1 MLRRHFVF
9 KARVEAALGN
19 TTVKLTAVGSAAD
32 LEATVNTTK
41 GTCSFGVVFDALDL
55 ASATASYALR
65 FTTVPGG
72 YSNQFSLLNQ
82 QNKETWHTD
91 RAFPSVVLNVGPRI
105 SLVSDRNIDRF
116 GAEPNYPGNGFLTAQ
131 YYINSALV
139 HQFAT
144 TRAAV
149 DAVDADAAVAK
160 LQGVTMQRF
169 PFPQWTDNT
178 FATLIKA
185 LLPLFLTLSLLLT
198 AMFIVKSVVEE
209 KESRL
214 KETFRMLGISA
225 SVQWAAWFFQYFIF
239 MSISMT
245 LVTLI
250 LGGVLDKSDGSLIFV
265 FLMLFATASIT
276 FMFMVSVFFTQASTA
291 AAAGAVIWFMSY
303 VPYRFLTPS
312 WALLTPGDKALA
324 CLFSTTCMSIGAN
337 VIGEQ
342 EGFGGGVTWD
352 NMYDDISADDHFTFA
367 TVLQMLMVD
376 TVLYMVLT
384 LYLEAVWPSELGI
397 PKPWYFPLLPSY
409 WTGCFGFLLGA
420 SRSGSGTTK
429 YSVLA
434 DGVDDDDGNEDGGG
448 PDSRYFEPAPETS
461 ETGLR
466 MSGLRKV
473 FTSWRG
479 PSKEAVVG
487 TTLDL
492 LQGEI
497 TVLLGHNG
505 AGKTTTMSMLSGLIP
520 PTAGTAT
527 INGHDICTD
536 LRRAQSQLGLCPQT
550 NTLIPSMTVIEHLW
564 LFSKLK
570 GVSDKHVYR
579 YIDQML
585 EDIQLVPKRHEPT
598 KKLSGGMKRKLSC
611 ALALVGQSPVV
622 MLDEPTS
629 GVDPSARDAI
639 HRLLR
644 KYREGR
650 TILLSTHHMDE
661 ADKVADRIAIMND
674 GRVACCGTKL
684 FLKSRYDIGYRLN
697 MVVDRERCDV
707 DALART
713 IQRVVPKAILVNI
726 VRSDLSFVL
735 PRDASP
741 AFEALFTVLQAE
753 RSSLGVQSYGMAGA
767 SVADV
772 FLKVGEQSGGMQ
784 PGRDNELEQAEAP
797 DLAAA
802 AVEALPPSIDT
813 GTKLTGMALL
823 QTQVWAMLV
832 KRFLHLRRNY
842 LAVVSQLLVPS
853 FFTLMALL
861 IAESYPSSQPSPSR
875 DLTDLA
881 GHYGGVNVLMGSD
894 ALAGASSWS
903 QAAGATLKAATVQ
916 RNRYGARDLNA
927 SLYNLNQYCANGR
940 DDRSASCTTAPSDI
954 VSWAAEIALFNRK
967 TLMAFDRKAPKEPR
981 VVAIAAC
988 TDDGAGWRLQGDG
1001 TVMQVRQTRNSSRCL
1016 AAPTN
1021 AVGDSLRLMT
1031 VACGWGSQEQQW
1043 VYHTVALNQPT
1054 GPFLEHSLV
1063 ASRPTDGHRDEGPMC
1078 AQTRPDSGGG
1088 GGGSSSSS
1096 MVDLRACCNASD
1108 TTMPCTILAQ
1118 QFTWNNATGF
1128 LQSVASPD
1136 LCLVESAEIDPS
1148 QFDLT
1153 AYFNGQAYHTPA
1165 EVFAYASNAILA
1177 ESLPGPSAPRIS
1189 TRNYPLPRSADE
1201 ELAAASNN
1209 GLGLSVALMML
1220 FGMSFLVAFFTVLPV
1235 IERVTKAKHMQLLS
1249 GVQIAV
1255 FWGSS
1260 LAFDAA
1266 NLLLP
1271 TIINVILFAAFDY
1284 EAFAGDRLG
1293 TIFVLFMVYGFAS
1306 IPMMY
1311 VWSFM
1316 FDKPASAFSFAV
1328 LFNVLTGVIAVFTI
1342 FAVSSFPDQEDLT
1355 DSLKQFFM
1363 IFPNFC
1369 FGQSFVDMYRN
1380 YTVKQYL
1387 GVISDDPIIKALLA
1401 IYKIDSITCS
1411 NMADIISKMPQIGNT
1426 LSTQTLC
1433 QDNDLAMDFP
1443 GIGSHLLALAIQ
1455 GLVCVGL
1462 LLVIEYN
1469 LVTAAIRYI
1478 TASLALE
1485 GTGPA
1490 RGPLSINNTDTVEAL
1505 GQTDED
1511 GPSHL
1516 QHYRED
1522 DDVAK
1527 ERERVT
1533 QDIYDDDQED
1543 IVVLKELKKRYRQ
1556 PWGAGSVDAVQG
1568 VSLGVQK
1575 GTCFGLLG
1583 VNGAGKTTTFKM
1595 LTGDVAISNGT
1606 ATLDGFDVAT
1616 ELARARQRVGYAP
1629 QFDALIDLMTGREL
1643 LTMYARLRG
1652 MQAGLI
1658 DAEVDRLVDCLR
1670 ITKHADRLTKTYS
1683 GGNKRKLST
1692 ALALIGGPPIVLL
1705 DEPTS
1710 GMDPL
1715 ARRALW
1721 RVLMQAMKSGQTII
1735 LTSHSM
1741 DECDA
1746 LCSTLAIMVN
1756 GVFKCFGSPQHLKT
1770 KFSNGY
1776 SIEVMVADERGGDAA
1791 VDFVTASFPSA
1802 ALEDKQATTV
1812 NFRLQ
1817 EEDTEL
1823 SRVFAAMEAGR
1834 QNGVLLDYS
1843 VSQTTLEEVFKTFA
1857 EDQRDV
1863 EDREEEYRNWT
1874 ADVADA
1880 AAGDLAPVPEHALN
1894 G

>member
-1 MLRRHFVF
+1 MQQAL
-9 KARVEAALGN
+9 VEAAIVN
-19 TTVKLTAVGSAAD
+19 TTVKLTSVASAAD

-41 GTCSFGVVFDALDL
+41 GTCSFGVVFDNLDL
-55 ASATASYALR
+55 ARATASYALR

-72 YSNQFSLLNQ
+72 YAKQFSLLNQ

-91 RAFPSVVLNVGPRI
+91 RAFPSLVLNVGPRI
-105 SLVSDRNIDRF
+105 SLIPDRNIDRF

-139 HQFAT
+139 HQFT
-144 TRAAV
+144 TRAGNTTTEA
-149 DAVDADAAVAK
+149 AAAVAK
-160 LQGVTMQRF
+160 LQRMTMQRF

-225 SVQWAAWFFQYFIF
+225 TVQWAAWFFQYFIF

-250 LGGVLDKSDGSLIFV
+250 LGGVLDKSDSSLIFV

-276 FMFMVSVFFTQASTA
+276 FMFMVSVFFSQASTA

-312 WALLTPGDKALA
+312 WALLTPFDKASA

-352 NMYDDISADDHFTFA
+352 NMYDHISADDHFTFA

-384 LYLEAVWPSELGI
+384 LYLEAIWPSELGI

-409 WTGCFGFLLGA
+409 WTGCVGYLLGA
-420 SRSGSGTTK
+420 GRSGTPK

-434 DGVDDDDGNEDGGG
+434 DGVVDDDDGNEGGGG
-448 PDSRYFEPAPETS
+448 PDSRFFEPIPETS

-487 TTLDL
+487 TSLDL

-520 PTAGTAT
+520 PTAGTAS
-527 INGHDICTD
+527 INGFDICTD

-707 DALART
+707 DALTRT

-726 VRSDLSFVL
+726 MRSDLSFVL

-741 AFEALFTVLQAE
+741 AFEALFTLLQAE

-772 FLKVGEQSGGMQ
+772 FLKVGEQSGGVQ
-784 PGRDNELEQAEAP
+784 SGRDNELAQVEAA

-813 GTKLTGMALL
+813 GPKLAGLALL
-823 QTQVWAMLV
+823 RAQVWAMLV
-832 KRFLHLRRNY
+832 KRFVHLRRNY

-881 GHYGGVNVLMGSD
+881 SQYGDVGVLMGSD
-894 ALAGASSWS
+894 ALAGAPSWS
-903 QAAGATLKAATVQ
+903 QAAGATLKVATVQ
-916 RNRYGARDLNA
+916 RDRNGARDLNA
-927 SLYNLNQYCANGR
+927 SMYNLNQYCANGR
-940 DDRSASCTTAPSDI
+940 DDRSASCTTPPTDV
-954 VSWAAEIALFNRK
+954 VSWAAAIAVFNRK

-981 VVAIAAC
+981 RVTIAAC
-988 TDDGAGWRLQGDG
+988 TDSGAGWSVKGDG
-1001 TVMQVRQTRNSSRCL
+1001 TIKQVRQARNSSRCL
-1016 AAPTN
+1016 AAPN
-1021 AVGDSLRLMT
+1021 DAVGDSLQLMT

-1043 VYHTVALNQPT
+1043 IYHNVSLNQST
-1054 GPFLEHSLV
+1054 GPFLNESLV
-1063 ASRPTDGHRDEGPMC
+1063 ASRPADSDSDEGPMC
-1078 AQTRPDSGGG
+1078 AQTSDSDSGG
-1088 GGGSSSSS
+1088 
-1096 MVDLRACCNASD
+1096 VDLRACCNASD
-1108 TTMPCTILAQ
+1108 STTQCTISAQ
-1118 QFTWNNATGF
+1118 QFTWNNATGHF
-1128 LQSVASPD
+1128 QTVASQER
-1136 LCLVESAEIDPS
+1136 CLVEESTEMDAS

-1165 EVFAYASNAILA
+1165 EAFAYASNAILA
-1177 ESLPGPSAPRIS
+1177 ESLPGSSAPRIS

-1235 IERVTKAKHMQLLS
+1235 IERVSKAKHMQLLS
-1249 GVQIAV
+1249 GVRIAV

-1260 LAFDAA
+1260 FAFDAA

-1271 TIINVILFAAFDY
+1271 TIINVILFAAFDV
-1284 EAFAGDRLG
+1284 EAYAGDRLG

-1311 VWSFM
+1311 LWSFM

-1342 FAVSSFPDQEDLT
+1342 FAVKSFPDQEDLT
-1355 DSLKQFFM
+1355 DSLQQFFI

-1369 FGQSFVDMYRN
+1369 FGQSFVDMYQN

-1387 GVISDDPIIKALLA
+1387 AQLSEDPVIKKALEIFGYNSL
-1401 IYKIDSITCS
+1401 TCS
-1411 NMADIISKMPQIGNT
+1411 NMPEVLKLIGMSQK
-1426 LSTQTLC
+1426 LSSQTLC
-1433 QDNDLAMDFP
+1433 QDNDFAMEFP
-1443 GIGSHLLALAIQ
+1443 GIGGHLLALAVE
-1455 GLVCVGL
+1455 GLFCIGL
-1462 LLVIEYN
+1462 LLIIEYN
-1469 LVTAAIRYI
+1469 LVTAVKRYLS
-1478 TASLALE
+1478 TEMAMPRAL
-1485 GTGPA
+1485 TTP
-1490 RGPLSINNTDTVEAL
+1490 GPLSIQFEN
-1505 GQTDED
+1505 
-1511 GPSHL
+1511 L
-1516 QHYRED
+1516 QHDRED

-1533 QDIYDDDQED
+1533 QDVYDDDQED

-1595 LTGDVAISNGT
+1595 LTGDVAISDGT

-1616 ELARARQRVGYAP
+1616 ELARARQQVGYAP

-1652 MQAGLI
+1652 MQAGRI
-1658 DAEVDRLVDCLR
+1658 DAEVERLVDCLR

-1802 ALEDKQATTV
+1802 AVEDTQATTV
-1812 NFRLQ
+1812 TFRLR
-1817 EEDTEL
+1817 EEETEL

-1834 QNGVLLDYS
+1834 QNGVVLDYS

-1874 ADVADA
+1874 ASAVDA
-1880 AAGDLAPVPEHALN
+1880 TAGDLAPVP
-1894 G
+1894 